1 MTSIA
6 LVVLTATA
14 FATEAEADAD
24 AGARVYGSARGS
36 LAVPAGYPGLATG
49 LSAEVGAQF
58 KGGQSLG
65 LRFAMVPNP
74 PAVLGKN
81 TPEFAMGPA
90 VVWTYHIRASSQLD
104 ISPTVGLGAVF
115 GASPVDQ
122 TNQVLPYLQGG
133 LGLRYRVPMSTG
145 GEFYIMPEAGLV
157 PAILAP
163 MVGVSVGILG
173 APPAKVPAA

>member
-1 MTSIA
+1 MAPIA
-6 LVVLTATA
+6 LAVLTAAA
-14 FATEAEADAD
+14 FAADTEAD
-24 AGARVYGSARGS
+24 AGARIYGSTRGS

-58 KGGQSLG
+58 KGGQTLG
-65 LRFAMVPNP
+65 LRFAMLPNP
-74 PAVLGKN
+74 PAVLGDA
-81 TPEFAMGPA
+81 TPEFAMGPV
-90 VVWTYHIRASSQLD
+90 VVWAYHIKAASQLD

-133 LGLRYRVPMSTG
+133 LGLRYRVPMNTG
-145 GEFYIMPEAGLV
+145 GEFYIMPEAGMV

-163 MVGVSVGILG
+163 MVGVSVGIIG
-173 APPAKVPAA
+173 AATPAVPPA